1 MDGILSVINHGINEH
16 IDHKTNKSSIEIALD
31 YKAMGVVSLSVY
43 RLPVD
48 ITVVVSV
55 YRWK

>member
-16 IDHKTNKSSIEIALD
+16 MDNKSSIEIALD
-31 YKAMGVVSLSVY
+31 YKAMGVVSVY
-43 RLPVD
+43 RLPVE

-55 YRWK
+55 YLWK

>member
-16 IDHKTNKSSIEIALD
+16 MDNKSSIEIALD